1 MKKIAY
7 TFILTAFSM
16 ITHISVG
23 QEFEKEL
30 RSFDKIVVSPKINL
44 ILEKG
49 DHEAIRIKYS
59 RIDAGKINIEIE
71 NGKLHLF
78 LDNARIVEKQERTNE
93 YHSKMSIYRDA
104 EVTAYVTYTELEGL
118 EVRGEQEVT
127 CLSSIDSEKFKLK
140 VYGETEITF
149 ESLTTQKFKAV
160 AYGENKI
167 KIKEGKADHQ
177 RYRLYGENK
186 IDTRA
191 LSSSTVST
199 TIYGEGRLTVNASD
213 EVRISA
219 FGEPQVNV
227 IGTSFINKGIVI
239 GRADIRKNN

>member
-1 MKKIAY
+1 MKKIA
-7 TFILTAFSM
+7 FSFVLAA
-16 ITHISVG
+16 ITSLSFA

-30 RSFDKIVVSPKINL
+30 GSFDKIIVSPKINL
-44 ILEKG
+44 ILERG
-49 DHEAIRIKYS
+49 DHESIRIKS
-59 RIDAGKINIEIE
+59 SNIEPGKINVEII
-71 NGKLHLF
+71 NNKLHLY

-104 EVTAYVTYTELEGL
+104 EVTAYVTYTELSAL

-127 CLSSIDSEKFKLK
+127 CLSSINSDKFKLK
-140 VYGETEITF
+140 VYGETEITL

-160 AYGENKI
+160 VYGENKI

-191 LSSSTVST
+191 LSSATVST
-199 TIYGEGRLTVNASD
+199 TIYGEGRLTVNATD

-219 FGEPQVNV
+219 FGEPQINV
-227 IGTSFINKGIVI
+227 MGTSFINKGIVI
-239 GRADIRKNN
+239 GRAEIRKNN

>member
-1 MKKIAY
+1 MKKLRYAL
-7 TFILTAFSM
+7 ILTGFISSLNFSFA
-16 ITHISVG
+16 

-30 RSFDKIVVSPKINL
+30 GSFDKIIVSPKINL
-44 ILEKG
+44 ILERG
-49 DHEAIRIKYS
+49 DRESIRIKS
-59 RIDAGKINIEIE
+59 SNIEPGKINVEII
-71 NGKLHLF
+71 NNKLHLY

-93 YHSKMSIYRDA
+93 YHSKMSIYRDV
-104 EVTAYVTYTELEGL
+104 EVTAYVTYIELSAL

-127 CLSSIDSEKFKLK
+127 CLSSINSDKFKLK
-140 VYGETEITF
+140 VYGETEITL

-160 AYGENKI
+160 VYGENKI

-191 LSSSTVST
+191 LSSATVST
-199 TIYGEGRLTVNASD
+199 TIYGEGRLTVNATD

-219 FGEPQVNV
+219 FGEPQINV
-227 IGTSFINKGIVI
+227 MGTSFINKGIVI
-239 GRADIRKNN
+239 GRAEIRKNN

>member
-1 MKKIAY
+1 MKKIAC
-7 TFILTAFSM
+7 TLILIAFS
-16 ITHISVG
+16 ISINFSFA

-30 RSFDKIVVSPKINL
+30 GSFDKIIVSPKINL

-49 DHEAIRIKYS
+49 DRESIRIKS
-59 RIDAGKINIEIE
+59 SHIEPGKINVEVI
-71 NGKLHLF
+71 NNKLHLY
-78 LDNARIVEKQERTNE
+78 LEDARIVEKQERADE

-104 EVTAYVTYTELEGL
+104 EVTAYVTYTQLSGL

-127 CLSSIDSEKFKLK
+127 CLSTIDSEKFKLK
-140 VYGETEITF
+140 VYGEAEITL

-160 AYGENKI
+160 VYGENKI

-191 LSSSTVST
+191 LSSSTIST
-199 TIYGEGRLTVNASD
+199 TIYGEGRLTVNATD

-219 FGEPQVNV
+219 FGEPQINV
-227 IGTSFINKGIVI
+227 MGTSFINKGIVI
-239 GRADIRKNN
+239 GRADIRKSK